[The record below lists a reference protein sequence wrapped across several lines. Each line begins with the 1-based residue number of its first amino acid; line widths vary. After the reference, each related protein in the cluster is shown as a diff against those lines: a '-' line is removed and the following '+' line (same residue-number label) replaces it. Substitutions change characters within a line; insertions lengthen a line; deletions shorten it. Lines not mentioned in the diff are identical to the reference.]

1 MFFPT
6 VDFINHDRST
16 QHTGSVIAKTN
27 AGFLENLN
35 QKLAEQRLSGKAYA
49 VRSYINKNTLVS
61 V

>member
-1 MFFPT
+1 MNVDRPT
-6 VDFINHDRST
+6 T
-16 QHTGSVIAKTN
+16 TGSVIAKTS

-61 V
+61 QALLKS